1 MCSRRK
7 YPKRQS
13 ASCLLTST
21 TLLEKAREAHFI
33 SNLAYT
39 AAHMLLR
46 GTTVRTAEIS
56 KQEWETLK
64 AMLPNLAP
72 SPETRERIRNYYRR
86 STMLARIG
94 DIAIGMQQNMSAE
107 GLGDDDA
114 PPILMATLGSGNAVP
129 LARRLK
135 QSSVKHELI
144 NLNRHHRETS

>member
-1 MCSRRK
+1 
-7 YPKRQS
+7 
-13 ASCLLTST
+13 
-21 TLLEKAREAHFI
+21 
-33 SNLAYT
+33 
-39 AAHMLLR
+39 
-46 GTTVRTAEIS
+46 
-56 KQEWETLK
+56 
-64 AMLPNLAP
+64 
-72 SPETRERIRNYYRR
+72 
-86 STMLARIG
+86 MLARIG